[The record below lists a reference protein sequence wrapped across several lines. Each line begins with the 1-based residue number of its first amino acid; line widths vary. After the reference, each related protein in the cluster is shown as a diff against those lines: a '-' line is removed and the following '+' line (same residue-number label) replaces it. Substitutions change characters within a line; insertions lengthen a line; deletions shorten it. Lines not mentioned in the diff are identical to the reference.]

1 MQTSECVLIDVLKA
15 GFDFH
20 KFSFHNHFTCS
31 RRTPVCLSVPTPQ
44 TGNGHALPPGCFLPP
59 MPAATSACGGYAPA
73 SSNHGTSASSK
84 SSLLLQWR
92 QHAAVLL
99 GASRA
104 GAPEAARCSQALSR
118 LGEQLK
124 RLPGQVGA
132 GRIDL
137 LSGHIDV
144 LSLSAHSHGQ
154 SAANSVC

>member
-1 MQTSECVLIDVLKA
+1 MFSKQVLISI
-15 GFDFH
+15 
-20 KFSFHNHFTCS
+20 SFPSTIISPAPAVH
-31 RRTPVCLSVPTPQ
+31 LSVFPFLPPQ